1 MALTVESL
9 MLEMG
14 RAFAPLEQRLRGGE
28 IPLLFAE
35 IGLPAPDVVLGA
47 QAVQTAIGDTAT
59 ALSALP
65 RVVTDLA
72 AAIDSRDTARIATAV
87 AATAQVIKSVTT
99 AIDVVST
106 AIRAGAQAA
115 GSRQAEVEAFAAE
128 VGQRL
133 LGFALATYLEEQIPM
148 AGYSLELLGVLESA
162 PQAATPAAP
171 AHVRRVLRFDRLNA
185 LLHDP
190 VDVLSQLYRWGTP
203 EFDWD
208 LLLRRL
214 AIFLGA
220 VTNFAF
226 VQSGPPPFLRVAA
239 VDISVTDDP
248 VPGVQALLRLA
259 AAEGLNLVLPI
270 GDTVALV
277 VTSDAAL
284 EEKAAVELLPP
295 ADLRVVP
302 PAAEVRGGVRFGFQA
317 PYAAGAPPILVLGTA
332 GGSRIEA
339 RLLRA
344 TAGADLEWNAAEG
357 RADGELVV
365 EAAVEGGK
373 VVLDLADADG
383 FLSTIL
389 PAGSIE
395 LDVDL
400 ALAWSSAT
408 GLRFKGAA
416 GAEVDVPVNLGVGP
430 VTVTSLHLALSLA
443 GGDITLEASGSV
455 DARLGPVFVAVQR
468 TGAVLRMS
476 QPDSG
481 GSLGLA
487 DFSLGFKPPSGAG
500 LSIDAGGI
508 SGGGF
513 LAFDPDR
520 GEYAGALELEFA
532 DFLALKAIGLI
543 TTRQPD
549 GSAGFSLLLLLTAEF
564 GSGIQLGYG
573 FTLLAVGGLVGLNRG
588 MNLAALVEGV
598 RTGAI
603 ESVAFPKDVIANAPR
618 ILSDLARFFPPEQGT
633 FLIGPMAKIGWGT
646 PTLIS
651 ISLGVIIEIPGNIAV
666 LGVLKAALP
675 TVDDP
680 LLVVQAQFVGAL
692 ELDKSRL
699 WFFAKLFDSR
709 ILAMTIDGG
718 MGVLVAWGDN
728 PDLVLTVGGFHPA
741 YRPPPLPFPVP
752 DRLSVD
758 LLNRGN
764 QLIRVLGYFAITS
777 NTVQFG
783 AKAEVRLG
791 FSGFGVEGHL
801 GFDGLFQ
808 FSPFRFAVHISAHV
822 TLKAF
827 GVGAFGIDLDFRL
840 EGPAPWRA
848 HGRGSIG
855 FLFFSISA
863 NFDITWG
870 QDRDTTLPPVA
881 VLPLLAAEI
890 GKTEGWE
897 TRLPSG
903 GNRALVNLRNL
914 PDTGELVLHPL
925 GRLFVR
931 QRALPLNVRVDRIG
945 GRRAADGKRFRVTPV
960 PNSGLTTAGETADR
974 FAMGQFQDLSD
985 AAKLSRPSYETQ
997 DAGLELVADKALATA
1012 RVVRR
1017 SARYE
1022 LHIIDNSTT
1031 TPAAGFAAT
1040 ATPVKRFH
1048 TVSGPVF
1055 DQLLNGSST
1064 SRAALSAR
1072 QAQQKQP
1079 FATVDTV
1086 RVTEQRFVVAYL
1098 KSNRQAFP
1106 PSVPGRPSRGAPAT
1120 FRSRTTAED
1129 ALADFVTAD
1138 QSLAGLLHVIPA
1150 SEAALTPGVPGTW
1163 SAAGVLPVPVSEADL
1178 VPLATGRILL
1188 AGGTDA
1194 AGAPV
1199 AAAALFDPTSDSW
1212 AAGPPLRTA
1221 RERHT
1226 TTGLADGRV
1235 LVTGGRSATNALASA
1250 EVLDPAEGAW
1260 TPVPDMSTARHG
1272 HTTTL
1277 LRDGRVLV
1285 AGGCGV
1291 RPGQEDGALASAELY
1306 DPLTRTWTAAPPMT
1320 DARTGHRAVPLAD
1333 GRVLVVGGALPTGNG
1348 RANTLAYCELYHPV
1362 TGWSPTGSLAEART
1376 GHQATLLP
1384 DGKVLV
1390 TGGDPVVAADGT
1402 LDPHSLASAE
1412 LYNPV
1417 TGLWTAVAAM
1427 PGGGR
1432 SRHRCLLLRSGAVL
1446 LTGGTGAPELT
1457 AGYRSALVYDP
1468 GDDVWTTVAGLGLGR
1483 FGHAMTELTDDRVLV
1498 AAGAAGPTTDPA
1510 GTGEVL
1516 IP

>member
-87 AATAQVIKSVTT
+87 AATAQIIKAVTT

-106 AIRAGAQAA
+106 AVRAAA
-115 GSRQAEVEAFAAE
+115 RTAGPRQAEVEAFAAE

-133 LGFALATYLEEQIPM
+133 LGFALATYLEDQKPM
-148 AGYSLELLGVLESA
+148 AGYSLELLGVLEST

-190 VDVLSQLYRWGTP
+190 VDVLSQLYHWGTP

-226 VQSGPPPFLRVAA
+226 VQTGPPPFLRVAA
-239 VDISVTDDP
+239 VDIGVTDDP

-259 AAEGLNLVLPI
+259 AAEGLDLVLPI
-270 GDTVALV
+270 SDTVALTA
-277 VTSDAAL
+277 TSDAAL
-284 EEKAAVELLPP
+284 EEKATLELLPP

-302 PAAEVRGGVRFGFQA
+302 PSTEVRGSVRFGLQA

-373 VVLDLADADG
+373 VVLNLADADG

-389 PAGSIE
+389 PARSIE

-400 ALAWSSAT
+400 ALQWSSAT

-416 GAEVDVPVNLGVGP
+416 GAEVDIPVDLGVGP

-443 GGDITLEASGSV
+443 GGNVTLEASGSV
-455 DARLGPVFVAVQR
+455 EARLGPVFVAVER

-513 LAFDPDR
+513 LSFDPLR

-573 FTLLAVGGLVGLNRG
+573 FTLLAVGGLLGLNRG

-651 ISLGVIIEIPGNIAV
+651 ISLGVIIEIPGDIAV

-675 TVDDP
+675 TADDP

-709 ILAMTIDGG
+709 ILNMTIDGG
-718 MGVLVAWGDN
+718 MGVLVTWGDN

-741 YRPPPLPFPVP
+741 YRPPPLPFPIP

-758 LLNRGN
+758 LLNRRN
-764 QLIRVLGYFAITS
+764 QLIRVSGYFAVTS

-827 GVGAFGIDLDFRL
+827 GVGAFGIDLDFQL

-903 GNRALVNLRNL
+903 GNRALVNLRDL

-945 GRRAADGKRFRVTPV
+945 GQRAADGKRFRVAPV
-960 PNSGLTTAGETADR
+960 PNSGLTSAGDTADR
-974 FAMGQFQDLSD
+974 FAMGQFQNLSD

-1022 LHIIDNSTT
+1022 LHIIDSST
-1031 TPAAGFAAT
+1031 TPAAEFAAT

-1048 TVSGPVF
+1048 TIIGPVF

-1064 SRAALSAR
+1064 SRAPLSAR

-1079 FATVDTV
+1079 FAAVDTV

-1106 PSVPGRPSRGAPAT
+1106 PSVPGRPSHGAPTT
-1120 FRSRTTAED
+1120 FRSRTTAEE
-1129 ALADFVTAD
+1129 ALAGFVTDD
-1138 QSLAGLLHVIPA
+1138 QSLAGQLHVIPA
-1150 SEAALTPGVPGTW
+1150 SEAAITPGVPGTW
-1163 SAAGVLPVPVSEADL
+1163 SAAGVLPAPVSEVDL
-1178 VPLATGRILL
+1178 VPLATGRTLL

-1194 AGAPV
+1194 AGAP
-1199 AAAALFDPTSDSW
+1199 AAATALFDPTSDSW
-1212 AAGPPLRTA
+1212 AAGPPLHTA

-1226 TTGLADGRV
+1226 TTGLTDGRV
-1235 LVTGGRSATNALASA
+1235 LVTGGRGALASA
-1250 EVLDPAEGAW
+1250 EVFDPAEGAW
-1260 TPVPDMSTARHG
+1260 TRVPAMGTARHG
-1272 HTTTL
+1272 HTATR

-1285 AGGCGV
+1285 AGGSGV
-1291 RPGQEDGALASAELY
+1291 RPGHEDGALASAELY

-1320 DARTGHRAVPLAD
+1320 DARTGHQAVPLPD

-1348 RANTLAYCELYHPV
+1348 RASALAYCELYHPL

-1390 TGGDPVVAADGT
+1390 TGGDPVVASDGT

-1432 SRHRCLLLRSGAVL
+1432 SGHRCLLLRSGVVL
-1446 LTGGTGAPELT
+1446 LTGGSGAPELT
-1457 AGYRSALVYDP
+1457 TGYRSALVYQP
-1468 GDDVWTTVAGLGLGR
+1468 GDDVWTTVAGLTLGR
-1483 FGHAMTELTDDRVLV
+1483 FGHAMTELADDRVLV